1 MPLLLIVLDKLM
13 ITLLVELLLLL
24 GIKLRQY
31 KKLMI
36 LLVVFPNND
45 IHFSRVSDPSN
56 FDVDPDPDPG
66 NHIWDLGK
74 KDPDPH
80 SVFLSFHICYYKLFY
95 KIQVFTPSKAAV

>member
-13 ITLLVELLLLL
+13 IIFLVELLLLL

-56 FDVDPDPDPG
+56 FDVDPDPDLG
-66 NHIWDLGK
+66 NHIWEKCIRILI
-74 KDPDPH
+74 PYFCH
-80 SVFLSFHICYYKLFY
+80 SMFVLTNHY
-95 KIQVFTPSKAAV
+95 T